1 MLFPKPR
8 HWQTRAGVFLTSQCI
23 TLFGSSL
30 VQMAIVW
37 HATLLTG
44 SGVWVAA
51 FYACSYLPQF
61 LVSTLGGA
69 LADRVGRRLLIGGAD
84 ALIAL
89 ATLLACLLIPEVE
102 GTAAMLP
109 LLALSVLRSVGA
121 GVQTPAVG
129 AAIPDIVPD
138 DALPRY
144 NGVNAA
150 MQATVQL
157 AAPAAAGVLLSFGDL
172 RSVMLVD
179 VATAAAGIS
188 LLSLVPIPR
197 PSGKSEASAISE
209 AAEGIRYALSR
220 REVALPLGVYASL
233 TLLSIPGGYLAGLFV
248 SQEFGG
254 AWWSLAAVEVV
265 GFLGMALGGLLVG
278 RVAAAGR
285 GVVAA
290 GRGVV
295 AAGLGLFGSMSMAM
309 AASDSLPLYLA
320 LMCVYGIALSVTQA
334 SVTTMIQRG
343 ADSAMRGRV
352 FGLASTIYAGC
363 LPVGM
368 LVIGP
373 ASDLV
378 PLRAIMAATGAL
390 GACLAIALFRR
401 GSRA

>member
-1 MLFPKPR
+1 MHFPIQR
-8 HWQTRAGVFLTSQCI
+8 HWRTRASVFLTSQCI

-37 HATLLTG
+37 HATLQTG
-44 SGVWVAA
+44 SGAWVAA

-61 LVSTLGGA
+61 LVSTLGGT

-89 ATLLACLLIPEVE
+89 ATLLACLLIPIIE
-102 GTAAMLP
+102 GSSAMLP
-109 LLALSVLRSVGA
+109 LLVLSVLRSIGS
-121 GVQTPAVG
+121 GIQTPAVG
-129 AAIPDIVPD
+129 AVIPDIVPD

-144 NGVNAA
+144 NGINAA

-172 RSVMLVD
+172 RSVMLID

-209 AAEGIRYALSR
+209 AAEGIRYALSC

-254 AWWSLAAVEVV
+254 TWWSLAAVEIV
-265 GFLGMALGGLLVG
+265 GFLGMALGGLLIG
-278 RVAAAGR
+278 RVTATGR
-285 GVVAA
+285 TVVI
-290 GRGVV
+290 V
-295 AAGLGLFGSMSMAM
+295 GLGLFGAMSAGM
-309 AASDSLPLYLA
+309 AASNSLPLYLV
-320 LMCVYGIALSVTQA
+320 LMCIYGVALSITQA

-343 ADSAMRGRV
+343 ADPAMRGRV
-352 FGLASTIYAGC
+352 FGLVSTIYAGC

-368 LVIGP
+368 LVVGP
-373 ASDLV
+373 ACDLV
-378 PLRAIMAATGAL
+378 PLRAIMAVTGAL
-390 GACLAIALFRR
+390 SALLAAILFQHGPRD
-401 GSRA
+401 

>member
-1 MLFPKPR
+1 M
-8 HWQTRAGVFLTSQCI
+8 
-23 TLFGSSL
+23 
-30 VQMAIVW
+30 
-37 HATLLTG
+37 
-44 SGVWVAA
+44 
-51 FYACSYLPQF
+51 
-61 LVSTLGGA
+61 
-69 LADRVGRRLLIGGAD
+69 GRRLLIGGAD

-89 ATLLACLLIPEVE
+89 ATLLARLLIPEIE
-102 GTAAMLP
+102 GTAAMPP

-129 AAIPDIVPD
+129 AVIPDIVPD

-144 NGVNAA
+144 NGLNAA

-209 AAEGIRYALSR
+209 AAEGIRFALSR
-220 REVALPLGVYASL
+220 REVALPLGVYAAL

-254 AWWSLAAVEVV
+254 TWWSLAAVEVV

-278 RVAAAGR
+278 RVS
-285 GVVAA
+285 AA

-320 LMCVYGIALSVTQA
+320 LMCVYGIALSVTRA

-363 LPVGM
+363 LPIGM

-390 GACLAIALFRR
+390 SACLAITLFRR

>member
-1 MLFPKPR
+1 MDLPIQQR
-8 HWQTRAGVFLTSQCI
+8 HWRARAGVFLTSQCI

-89 ATLLACLLIPEVE
+89 ATLLAFLLIPEIE
-102 GTAAMLP
+102 GTAAMPP

-129 AAIPDIVPD
+129 AVIPDIVPD

-144 NGVNAA
+144 NGLNAA

-220 REVALPLGVYASL
+220 REVALPLGVYAAL

-278 RVAAAGR
+278 RVS
-285 GVVAA
+285 AA

-309 AASDSLPLYLA
+309 AASNSLPLYLA

-334 SVTTMIQRG
+334 SVTTMVQRG
-343 ADSAMRGRV
+343 ADPAMRGRV
-352 FGLASTIYAGC
+352 FGLVSTIYAGC

-390 GACLAIALFRR
+390 SVCLAIALFRR
-401 GSRA
+401 SARRLP

>member
-1 MLFPKPR
+1 M
-8 HWQTRAGVFLTSQCI
+8 
-23 TLFGSSL
+23 
-30 VQMAIVW
+30 
-37 HATLLTG
+37 
-44 SGVWVAA
+44 
-51 FYACSYLPQF
+51 
-61 LVSTLGGA
+61 
-69 LADRVGRRLLIGGAD
+69 
-84 ALIAL
+84 
-89 ATLLACLLIPEVE
+89 
-102 GTAAMLP
+102 
-109 LLALSVLRSVGA
+109 
-121 GVQTPAVG
+121 
-129 AAIPDIVPD
+129 IPDIVPD

-144 NGVNAA
+144 NGLNAA

-220 REVALPLGVYASL
+220 REVALPLGVYAAL

-265 GFLGMALGGLLVG
+265 GFLGMDLGGLLVG
-278 RVAAAGR
+278 RVSS
-285 GVVAA
+285 A

-320 LMCVYGIALSVTQA
+320 LMCVYGIALSVTRA

-363 LPVGM
+363 LPIGM

-390 GACLAIALFRR
+390 SACLAITLFRR

>member
-1 MLFPKPR
+1 MDLPIQQR
-8 HWQTRAGVFLTSQCI
+8 HRRARAGVFLTSQCI

-89 ATLLACLLIPEVE
+89 ATLLACLLIPEIE
-102 GTAAMLP
+102 GTAAMPP

-129 AAIPDIVPD
+129 AVIPAIVPD

-144 NGVNAA
+144 NGLNAA

-220 REVALPLGVYASL
+220 REVALPLGVYAAL

-278 RVAAAGR
+278 RVS
-285 GVVAA
+285 AA

-390 GACLAIALFRR
+390 SACLAITLFRR

>member
-1 MLFPKPR
+1 MDLPIQQR
-8 HWQTRAGVFLTSQCI
+8 HWRARAGVFLTSQCI

-89 ATLLACLLIPEVE
+89 ATLLACLLIPKIE
-102 GTAAMLP
+102 GSSAMLP
-109 LLALSVLRSVGA
+109 LLALSVMRSVGA

-179 VATAAAGIS
+179 VGTAAAGIS

-209 AAEGIRYALSR
+209 AAAGIRYALSR

-254 AWWSLAAVEVV
+254 TWWSLAAVEVV

-278 RVAAAGR
+278 RVAAAEKI
-285 GVVAA
+285 
-290 GRGVV
+290 VV
-295 AAGLGLFGSMSMAM
+295 AAGLGLFGFMSMAM
-309 AASDSLPLYLA
+309 AASNSLPLYLA

-334 SVTTMIQRG
+334 SVMTMIQRG
-343 ADSAMRGRV
+343 AYSAMRGRV

-390 GACLAIALFRR
+390 SACLAITLFRR

>member
-1 MLFPKPR
+1 MDLPIQQR
-8 HWQTRAGVFLTSQCI
+8 HRRARAGVFLTSQCI

-89 ATLLACLLIPEVE
+89 ATLLACLLIPEIE
-102 GTAAMLP
+102 GTAAMPP

-121 GVQTPAVG
+121 GVRTPAVG
-129 AAIPDIVPD
+129 AVIPAIVPD

-144 NGVNAA
+144 NGLNAA

-220 REVALPLGVYASL
+220 REVALPLGVYAAL

-278 RVAAAGR
+278 RVS
-285 GVVAA
+285 AA

-390 GACLAIALFRR
+390 SACLAITLFRR